1 MSDHELPRIQ
11 ENATKKELEDIVD
24 RFLREVDSVD
34 LRKGVSVDKPTL
46 RPDERKILASEED
59 FERRITKKFPRGQEC
74 FCGNFLFCDIG
85 LIYVS

>member
-34 LRKGVSVDKPTL
+34 YEKMSLWISLRCVRMSG
-46 RPDERKILASEED
+46 RYWHH
-59 FERRITKKFPRGQEC
+59 RRISREE
-74 FCGNFLFCDIG
+74 
-85 LIYVS
+85 

>member
-24 RFLREVDSVD
+24 RFLREVDAVD

-46 RPDERKILASEED
+46 RPDERKILAS
-59 FERRITKKFPRGQEC
+59 
-74 FCGNFLFCDIG
+74 
-85 LIYVS
+85 